1 MKKYILAIDQGTT
14 STRAILFDNMQNVVK
29 TAQKEVKV
37 YFPEVSWV
45 VQDANE
51 IWLSVL
57 AVIAEIFED
66 GIISPDEISSIGIS
80 NQRETTIIWN
90 KKTGLPVSKA
100 IVWQSRQSAD
110 LVDKYK
116 AMGVEPLIKEKTGL
130 ILDPYFSATKIRWIL
145 DRCENTD
152 DLLFGTVD
160 SWLLWKMTL
169 GEIHATDVSNASR
182 TLLFNIHT
190 LEWDDELLEIF
201 DIDRRMLPEV
211 KDTSG
216 LFGYIDPSI
225 FFGATAPVTA
235 MVGYHQAALFGVS
248 CFYIGQIKNTYGT
261 GGFKLV
267 NTGEK
272 VIESDNGLLSNVAW
286 KIHDEVKYAL
296 EGSIFVSGS
305 LIQWLRDS
313 LHLFEK
319 ASDTEQMACSVKDS
333 NGIIIVPSFT
343 GLGAPYWVKECN
355 GAIYGLT
362 RGARPEHLTR
372 AALEALAYQSK
383 DLVEV
388 MEADTSRRVMELK
401 VDGGASQNDFLC
413 QFQSDI
419 LGIPVL
425 RCEMPESTALGAA
438 RLSGIETGFYSF
450 EDFNNEKVVTF
461 EPEMDDEERNRL
473 YRRWKKA
480 VESTVSFKDG
490 AGE

>member
-66 GIISPDEISSIGIS
+66 GSVSPDEISSIGIS

-190 LEWDDELLEIF
+190 L
-201 DIDRRMLPEV
+201 V
-211 KDTSG
+211 
-216 LFGYIDPSI
+216 GYIP
-225 FFGATAPVTA
+225 
-235 MVGYHQAALFGVS
+235 
-248 CFYIGQIKNTYGT
+248 
-261 GGFKLV
+261 
-267 NTGEK
+267 
-272 VIESDNGLLSNVAW
+272 
-286 KIHDEVKYAL
+286 
-296 EGSIFVSGS
+296 
-305 LIQWLRDS
+305 
-313 LHLFEK
+313 
-319 ASDTEQMACSVKDS
+319 
-333 NGIIIVPSFT
+333 
-343 GLGAPYWVKECN
+343 
-355 GAIYGLT
+355 
-362 RGARPEHLTR
+362 
-372 AALEALAYQSK
+372 
-383 DLVEV
+383 
-388 MEADTSRRVMELK
+388 
-401 VDGGASQNDFLC
+401 
-413 QFQSDI
+413 
-419 LGIPVL
+419 
-425 RCEMPESTALGAA
+425 
-438 RLSGIETGFYSF
+438 
-450 EDFNNEKVVTF
+450 
-461 EPEMDDEERNRL
+461 
-473 YRRWKKA
+473 
-480 VESTVSFKDG
+480 
-490 AGE
+490 